1 MGSEKTRLSSNHFCS
16 YGDILRRQWINRVTH
31 ETKNLTTDHIS
42 SKHEVNI
49 TTTMPS
55 NSLPSDSQTTRSGD
69 KTTEAADTK
78 PVQSVEKKITDC
90 GGNACHSCRLCCDW
104 FQEGIDWES
113 APDATCS
120 YHPPSRGFY
129 YHIEYVCNCKRK

>member
-1 MGSEKTRLSSNHFCS
+1 MSTEKTQLSSDHFCS
-16 YGDILRRQWINRVTH
+16 YGDILRRQWISRATH

-42 SKHEVNI
+42 SIRKVNV
-49 TTTMPS
+49 TTEMLS
-55 NSLPSDSQTTRSGD
+55 NSLPSDSQTTRSED
-69 KTTEAADTK
+69 KTREVTVTK
-78 PVQSVEKKITDC
+78 SVQSVEKKIADC

-120 YHPPSRGFY
+120 YHPPSRG
-129 YHIEYVCNCKRK
+129 